1 VKVSEG
7 NILYPYGDPR
17 DPLLGEALFRITGTH
32 VTREAESAQ
41 GVAGRSE
48 CGDYVTISRKAGGSN
63 MFYDR

>member
-1 VKVSEG
+1 VPVSEG
-7 NILYPYGDPR
+7 NILYPYGDPK

-32 VTREAESAQ
+32 DNARGERAQ

-48 CGDYVTISRKAGGSN
+48 WRIIIIDQPKAGGSN